1 MLEDIFSKNI
11 LMMKRMKRVFPINTA
26 VNNNLLLQLHAN
38 TRKLIVL
45 RSKMIKY
52 HILKISAMQ
61 ATLVGT

>member
-1 MLEDIFSKNI
+1 
-11 LMMKRMKRVFPINTA
+11 MKRMKRVFPINTA